1 MSSFRLN
8 IVYFSI
14 LFLILS
20 MIAISI
26 YYCIIIT
33 NFLESKKFEIIL
45 KYDENMKKIVYELM
59 NKNIDKYNNNI
70 YNNTKN
76 IYNST
81 FNSY

>member
-1 MSSFRLN
+1 MSHFRIN

-33 NFLESKKFEIIL
+33 NFLESKKLEIIL
-45 KYDENMKKIVYELM
+45 KYDENMKKTVNELM
-59 NKNIDKYNNNI
+59 NKYIDNYNNNI

-81 FNSY
+81 YNSY

>member
-1 MSSFRLN
+1 
-8 IVYFSI
+8 
-14 LFLILS
+14 
-20 MIAISI
+20 MIAISS
-26 YYCIIIT
+26 YYYIIIT

-59 NKNIDKYNNNI
+59 NKNIDKYMDNYNNNI

-81 FNSY
+81 YNSY

>member
-1 MSSFRLN
+1 
-8 IVYFSI
+8 
-14 LFLILS
+14 
-20 MIAISI
+20 MIMISI

-59 NKNIDKYNNNI
+59 NKHINNYNIMNNSKYI
-70 YNNTKN
+70 H
-76 IYNST
+76 NST

>member
-1 MSSFRLN
+1 MSHFRLN

-20 MIAISI
+20 MIAISS
-26 YYCIIIT
+26 YYYIIIT